1 MAEEVFFTEQL
12 HEQVAAYIVE
22 HGGQV
27 ETETVG
33 SSVFQKVTL
42 PITSCNRFGGGD
54 NSPIYKYALADGGQ
68 LLIQYNRSKGPVP
81 GHYEAYWVTIYIQR
95 GDNGKSAA
103 VRTGTS

>member
-1 MAEEVFFTEQL
+1 MAEEIFFTEQL

-27 ETETVG
+27 ETEMVG
-33 SSVFQKVTL
+33 SSLFRK
-42 PITSCNRFGGGD
+42 ITIQTKSAIRFGGGD
-54 NSPIYKYALADGGQ
+54 SSPIYKYVLADGGR
-68 LLIQYNRSKGPVP
+68 LLIHFNRSKGPVP

-95 GDNGKSAA
+95 GDHGKSAA